1 MTGASHRPTPGD
13 RRRIAWRS
21 GLLQSVW
28 NYETLQA
35 VGFAWALLPGLDR
48 LYPDREAR
56 SRRLAA
62 HLEIFNSNPYLASLG
77 LGVALR
83 LEAEVARGAAGAE
96 RRLERLLRAL
106 RGTLGA
112 LGDQLFW
119 AGWRPALGL
128 AAVVAVLGTGS
139 PWVAAVYLLAYNTL
153 AQTVRARGVDAGY
166 ASGAGIARVL
176 QDPFWRRA
184 TEACRTAG
192 AFAAGAAL
200 GAGATWALAGGV
212 RGAGVFS
219 LSLVLLWLAGARAG
233 SRGGRVLSPPL
244 AFLLILALLSAIVHF
259 TDGASG

>member
-1 MTGASHRPTPGD
+1 VKGAGQRPTPGD

-48 LYPDREAR
+48 LYPDPAAR
-56 SRRLAA
+56 SRRLLA
-62 HLEIFNSNPYLASLG
+62 HLEIFNSNPYLAPLG
-77 LGVALR
+77 LGVTLR

-139 PWVAAVYLLAYNTL
+139 PWVAPVYVLAYNAL
-153 AQTVRARGVDAGY
+153 AQTVRARGVAAGY

-184 TEACRTAG
+184 TRTCRTVG
-192 AFAAGAAL
+192 AFAAGAAA
-200 GAGATWALAGGV
+200 GAGAVWSFAGGA

-233 SRGGRVLSPPL
+233 SRGGRVTSPPL
-244 AFLLILALLSAIVHF
+244 AFLLVLVLLSAIVHF